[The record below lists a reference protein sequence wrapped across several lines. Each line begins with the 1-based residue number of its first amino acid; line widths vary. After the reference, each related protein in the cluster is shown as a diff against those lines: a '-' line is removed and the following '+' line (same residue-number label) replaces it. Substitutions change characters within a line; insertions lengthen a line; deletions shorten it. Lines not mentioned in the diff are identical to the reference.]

1 MKKIAHRDVPTRLGV
16 PTWFGSMIAKNLGKV
31 ELHLD
36 EFLDLVLAL
45 KPVLIFDL
53 VSVLVVD
60 LLLIMYL
67 V

>member
-16 PTWFGSMIAKNLGKV
+16 PTRFGSIMAKKI
-31 ELHLD
+31 ELY
-36 EFLDLVLAL
+36 LDLVLAL

>member
-16 PTWFGSMIAKNLGKV
+16 PTRFGSIMAKKI
-31 ELHLD
+31 ELYLD